1 MDEFYH
7 DKLHEECGVFG
18 VYSPREDDVA
28 MKTYY
33 GIFALQ
39 HRGQESC
46 GIAVNNDGVITGHKD
61 VGIVNDV
68 FDTDAIA
75 KLGRGHIAVGHV
87 RYGTK
92 ITANHANAQPMIV
105 NHKKGSMALATN
117 SAIINAGEL
126 RSDLE
131 MNGLI
136 FHSVSD
142 SEIMA
147 SIFIKERL
155 RTDSIEAAIAEA
167 MKTLEGAYSIVAMSP
182 RKLIGVRDP
191 RGFRPLVIG
200 KTRDIYVIA
209 SETCALDAVGAKFI
223 RDVEPGEIVVIDE
236 NGLRSIDMHTEK
248 NEKSLCS
255 FEYIYFSRPDSIVDG
270 TSVQLEKGQGHCLRL
285 IIESMRMLS

>member
-92 ITANHANAQPMIV
+92 ITANQANAQPMIV

-236 NGLRSIDMHTEK
+236 NGLRSIDKIGRAH
-248 NEKSLCS
+248 
-255 FEYIYFSRPDSIVDG
+255 V
-270 TSVQLEKGQGHCLRL
+270 
-285 IIESMRMLS
+285 

>member
-1 MDEFYH
+1 MDELNF

-18 VYSPREDDVA
+18 IYSPSESDVA

-46 GIAVNNDGVITGHKD
+46 GIAVNNDGDITGYKD

-68 FDTDAIA
+68 FDSETIS
-75 KLGRGHIAVGHV
+75 KLGSGQIAVGHV

-92 ITANHANAQPMIV
+92 ITANQANAQPMIV

-209 SETCALDAVGAKFI
+209 SET
-223 RDVEPGEIVVIDE
+223 
-236 NGLRSIDMHTEK
+236 
-248 NEKSLCS
+248 
-255 FEYIYFSRPDSIVDG
+255 
-270 TSVQLEKGQGHCLRL
+270 
-285 IIESMRMLS
+285 